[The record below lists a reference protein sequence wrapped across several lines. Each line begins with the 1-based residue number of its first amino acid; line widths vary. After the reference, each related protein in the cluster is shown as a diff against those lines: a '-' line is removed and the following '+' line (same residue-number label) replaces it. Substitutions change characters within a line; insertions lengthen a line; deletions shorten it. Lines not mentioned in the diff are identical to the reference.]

1 MKPSEVAAAAGR
13 AVANVSKAV
22 AESAPAKA
30 IGKVFDPIKRFATLE
45 RWLAGLCAT
54 SPFIMWL
61 ADSRTFRDSVSAY
74 YDMTHSVAFY
84 VPLTIA
90 GMLFLVNGVIKQ
102 AHFYNA
108 VLGIAMLGVVIFN
121 HDDFTQLHQGF
132 AVVSFLGNF
141 IVMWR
146 SEGMRK
152 LSRPLVGVAAAGAA
166 AAFFASGK
174 EIFWPEVISLGVIA
188 THFIL
193 ASSRLPYQDLPGRGE
208 PEKPA
213 PAKTTHRRVVRK
225 KSNATT
231 RTSTRKKPAAAT
243 APKRPKAS

>member
-1 MKPSEVAAAAGR
+1 M
-13 AVANVSKAV
+13 
-22 AESAPAKA
+22 
-30 IGKVFDPIKRFATLE
+30 FDPVRRFATLE

-61 ADSRTFRDSVSAY
+61 ADSRTFRESVSAY

-108 VLGIAMLGVVIFN
+108 ILGIAMLGVVIFN
-121 HDDFTQLHQGF
+121 HDDFTWLHRGF
-132 AVVSFLGNF
+132 AVVSFAGNF

-146 SEGMRK
+146 SHGMRK
-152 LSRPLVGVAAAGAA
+152 LARPLVGLAIAGAVA
-166 AAFFASGK
+166 TFYASGK
-174 EIFWPEVISLGVIA
+174 EIFWPEVISLSVIA

-193 ASSRLPYQDLPGRGE
+193 ASSRLPYEAPRGHRE
-208 PEKPA
+208 P
-213 PAKTTHRRVVRK
+213 
-225 KSNATT
+225 ATAAAAQKT
-231 RTSTRKKPAAAT
+231 RTR
-243 APKRPKAS
+243 